1 MGQFTPRGTFVHGH
15 PAQEES
21 VPVISLRRAPGAGE
35 SWDRPKAL
43 VYLWAAAELLFVTNP
58 WQLSSRLR
66 VAVLKAFG
74 ADIEDGVVF
83 RPRTR
88 VRFPWKLHLGK
99 DCWIGEGVWLH
110 NQDHVYI
117 GHDVTLSQE
126 TFVTTGSHAHRRDM
140 ALLTKPVHIEAGAW
154 VTSRCIVLGGS
165 RIGRSALITPG
176 TVVTGEVPAN
186 TIWGSKDA
194 PGALGYRFEPA
205 SQP

>member
-1 MGQFTPRGTFVHGH
+1 MVQGH
-15 PAQEES
+15 PSKEDS

-35 SWDRPKAL
+35 SWDRPKAV

-66 VAVLKAFG
+66 TAVLRAFG
-74 ADIEDGVVF
+74 AEIDEDVIF

-88 VRFPWKLHLGK
+88 VRFPWKLHVGR

-110 NQDHVYI
+110 NQDHIYI

-126 TFVTTGSHAHRRDM
+126 TFVTTGSHAHRQDM
-140 ALLTKPVHIEAGAW
+140 ALLTRPVHIEAGAW
-154 VTSRCIVLGGS
+154 VTTRCIVLGGS

-176 TVVTGEVPAN
+176 TVVSGEVPAN
-186 TIWGSKDA
+186 TIWGSHNA
-194 PGALGYRFEPA
+194 PSALGYRFESA